1 MRPSQGPVEKAEPGL
16 PASVTSATF
25 NNDLGRISAFLEDT
39 KLRGNVV
46 GKQPC
51 GDLSNFRAICANVR
65 GFRQGCGELAQT
77 AVSVSAHL
85 ISVCETHLFGDC
97 IDPLIPKGYVVGSR
111 KDRSNHGGGV
121 LLLVYESLLFTTY
134 DCRAFYKKG
143 VSEIVA

>member
-1 MRPSQGPVEKAEPGL
+1 MRRSQGPVEKAETGL

-25 NNDLGRISAFLEDT
+25 SNDLGRISALLEDT
-39 KLRGNVV
+39 KLRGNVIIR
-46 GKQPC
+46 KQPG
-51 GDLSNFRAICANVR
+51 GDPSKFRAICANVR

-111 KDRSNHGGGV
+111 KGRSNQGGDV
-121 LLLVYESLLFTTY
+121 LLL
-134 DCRAFYKKG
+134 
-143 VSEIVA
+143 